1 MKRSVKHYLSFDVF
15 SQVNGNRLGPVF
27 AGSHEIEYYISR
39 TILVKMGKMVQGM
52 KVLVIMGSPRKGNT
66 YRAAKKIEEFMQSKG
81 NVEFEYLMLKDADL
95 SQCRGCFVCFV
106 KGEDHCP
113 CKDNASVIEQ
123 KMHAADG
130 VIFATPVYGMNVS
143 ALMKTFIDRFSY
155 IFHRPRFFDK
165 KALLLSTTGALGLK
179 EVLDYLKLVAG
190 VWGFEVSHRVGI
202 VTPPGQISKKK
213 EQENNR
219 KLEKAA
225 LEFYNSLQKKRRSP
239 GLKDILIFHAQK
251 ASFGELGLS
260 SPADHTYWKEKGWLS
275 PEAKY
280 YVDVPVN
287 PVYNAIGWI
296 SEKMLKR
303 KMRKDLA
310 EVQK

>member
-1 MKRSVKHYLSFDVF
+1 MGLF
-15 SQVNGNRLGPVF
+15 SQEFKN
-27 AGSHEIEYYISR
+27 SYYISYYF
-39 TILVKMGKMVQGM
+39 GKNGKNVF
-52 KVLVIMGSPRKGNT
+52 KVMRILVIMGSPRKGNT

-81 NVEFEYLMLKDADL
+81 NVEFEYLMLKDANL

-113 CKDNASVIEQ
+113 CKDDAPVIEQ

-179 EVLDYLKLVAG
+179 KVLDYLKLVAG
-190 VWGFEVSHRVGI
+190 VWGFEVSSRVGI
-202 VTPPGQISKKK
+202 VTPPMQISKKK
-213 EQENNR
+213 EQENDR

-225 LEFYNSLQKKRRSP
+225 FVFYNALQKERLPP
-239 GLKDILIFHAQK
+239 GLRDVLIFHAQK
-251 ASFGELGLS
+251 ASFGELGQS
-260 SPADHTYWKEKGWLS
+260 SPADYAYWKEKGWLS
-275 PEAKY
+275 PGAKY

-296 SEKMLKR
+296 SEQILKR
-303 KMRKDLA
+303 KMRKDLV
-310 EVQK
+310 EVKK

>member
-1 MKRSVKHYLSFDVF
+1 MK
-15 SQVNGNRLGPVF
+15 
-27 AGSHEIEYYISR
+27 I
-39 TILVKMGKMVQGM
+39 
-52 KVLVIMGSPRKGNT
+52 LVIMGSPRKGNT
-66 YRAAKKIEEFMQSKG
+66 YQAAKKIEEFMQSMG
-81 NVEFEYLMLKDADL
+81 SVEFEYLMLKDANL
-95 SQCRGCFVCFV
+95 SQCCGCFVCFS

-113 CKDNASVIEQ
+113 CKDDASIIEQ

-165 KALLLSTTGALGLK
+165 KALLLSTAGALGLK

-190 VWGFEVSHRVGI
+190 VWGFEVSSCAGI
-202 VTPPGQISKKK
+202 VTPPGPISKKK

-219 KLEKAA
+219 KLEKATFI
-225 LEFYNSLQKKRRSP
+225 FYNSLKKERRSP
-239 GLKDILIFHAQK
+239 GLRDVFVFRAQK
-251 ASFGELGLS
+251 ASFGELGQS
-260 SPADHTYWKEKGWLS
+260 SPADFIYWKEKGWLN

-296 SEKMLKR
+296 SEKMLRR
-303 KMRKDLA
+303 KMRKELV
-310 EVQK
+310 ETRK